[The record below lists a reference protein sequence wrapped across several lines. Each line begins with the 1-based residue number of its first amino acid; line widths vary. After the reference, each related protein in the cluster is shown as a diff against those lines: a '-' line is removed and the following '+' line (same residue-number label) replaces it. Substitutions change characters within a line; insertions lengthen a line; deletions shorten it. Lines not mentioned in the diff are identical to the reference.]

1 MCFSMLLLHPFLTFD
16 VFLLPVVKCWVFLTN
31 TSDFLFTFVQKH
43 LENGPWS
50 PIKQQKD
57 VLTIP
62 EW

>member
-1 MCFSMLLLHPFLTFD
+1 MG
-16 VFLLPVVKCWVFLTN
+16 WVFLTN
-31 TSDFLFTFVQKH
+31 TSYFPISPVFTFVQKH